1 MVTITTNYGEEKEL
15 KDAFEAAGME
25 VEKAP
30 ETAPTPKEEKPASE
44 AKPGEETPA
53 AEVKTEA
60 TPEGMEIKQE
70 PTPVKAAEEKPA
82 TSGFKKK
89 MEKLQDRV
97 DQLREELDL
106 ERGDKARARE
116 ELAAAQAKLAE
127 FTKPTEAAPK
137 DDSPKRPVRPKLSD
151 HDYDQEKFDAALAQ
165 YEDELLPKYY
175 DEMATKRVQDT
186 LKTERESQQKAQ
198 AEIAEAQAQAEYDAR
213 RDSGKKEVADW
224 DEVFEALGD
233 EKIVLGSGIAAEI
246 IENYIKTGSDA
257 PAHLL
262 AHFARQIVETG
273 ESADVNRIAKL
284 PPIRI
289 PKELSKLEDRLVA
302 EAKKPAAKQEAT
314 PVIESTSPTP
324 KERVPAKPKPAAK
337 PPDEPLETVG
347 SRTVGSPTD
356 TLEKAAARG
365 DTKAYMRLRSQN
377 VSR

>member
-25 VEKAP
+25 VEKAAP
-30 ETAPTPKEEKPASE
+30 EPPAPKEEKPASE
-44 AKPGEETPA
+44 AKPGEETPV

-60 TPEGMEIKQE
+60 TPEGKEIKQE
-70 PTPVKAAEEKPA
+70 PTPEAVETKPA

-89 MEKLQDRV
+89 VEKLQDRV

-106 ERGDKARARE
+106 ERGDKTRARE
-116 ELAAAQAKLAE
+116 ELAAVQAKLAE
-127 FTKPTEAAPK
+127 FTKPTETAPV
-137 DDSPKRPVRPKLSD
+137 DGPKRPIRPKLSD
-151 HDYDQEKFDAALAQ
+151 HAYDQEKFDEALAK

-186 LKTERESQQKAQ
+186 LKTERESQQRAQ
-198 AEIAEAQAQAEYDAR
+198 AEIAEAKAQEEYDAR
-213 RDSGKKEVADW
+213 RDSGKKDIEDW
-224 DEVFEALGD
+224 DEVCEALGD

-302 EAKKPAAKQEAT
+302 EAKKPAIAKQETT
-314 PVIESTSPTP
+314 PAAEAPPPTP
-324 KERVPAKPKPAAK
+324 KERVLAKPKPPK
-337 PPDEPLETVG
+337 PLDEPLETVG
-347 SRTVGSPTD
+347 SRTVGSPTE
-356 TLEKAAARG
+356 TLRKAAEVG
-365 DTKAYMRLRSQN
+365 DWKTYNRLRAAGQN
-377 VSR
+377 RG